1 MEATEPERLVGLSLS
16 EGLGPLLP
24 ARCNA
29 GTARFAHIDATPL
42 WTEHEVR
49 AMLAA
54 ERERCAMKL
63 QVTRSDVQLAAG
75 EISNEEWHMCA
86 AILRWMQ
93 SRIHGSNVRV
103 NGELPHRS
111 KEGQRNH
118 AGSAPFDRGSRNH
131 C

>member
-1 MEATEPERLVGLSLS
+1 MDESENLHWHALNYRTAAPQHAEEMWQELVACVERKV
-16 EGLGPLLP
+16 
-24 ARCNA
+24 
-29 GTARFAHIDATPL
+29 
-42 WTEHEVR
+42 
-49 AMLAA
+49 AA

-63 QVTRSDVQLAAG
+63 QVTRAEVQLAAG
-75 EISNEEWHMCA
+75 ELSTEEWRMCA
-86 AILRWMQ
+86 AVLRWMQ
-93 SRIHGSNVRV
+93 GRIHGSNVRV